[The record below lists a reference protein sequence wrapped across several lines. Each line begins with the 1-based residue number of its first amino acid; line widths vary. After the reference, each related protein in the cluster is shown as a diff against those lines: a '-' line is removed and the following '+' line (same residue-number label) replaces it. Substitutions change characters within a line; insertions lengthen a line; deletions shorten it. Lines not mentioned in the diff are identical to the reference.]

1 MATKLINV
9 TPHDLNFYDRQ
20 PADGGK
26 VIAVLPKE
34 DPEKI
39 LRVGGKVENL
49 GNITVSIDGMELEMP
64 KFHTQDPQLIGEL
77 PELQDDVIYVASLPA
92 AKAAKAAG
100 CNDVVSPGEA
110 VRDAENRQ
118 IGCIGLMFP

>member
-1 MATKLINV
+1 MTNKLVNL
-9 TPHDLNFYDRQ
+9 TPHDIMFYDQQ

-34 DPEKI
+34 SPEKV
-39 LRVGGKVENL
+39 LRVGGKIENL
-49 GNITVSIDGMELEMP
+49 GMIPVTIDDMELEMP
-64 KFHTQDPQLIGEL
+64 KFHTQDPKLMGEI
-77 PELQDDVIYVASLPA
+77 PAPQDGVIYVASLPA

-100 CNDVVSPGEA
+100 RNDVVSPGEA
-110 VRDAENRQ
+110 VRNEANMQ

>member
-1 MATKLINV
+1 MTKLINV

-34 DPEKI
+34 DPEKV

-49 GNITVSIDGMELEMP
+49 GNISVSIEGMELEMP
-64 KFHTQDPQLIGEL
+64 KFHTQDPQLMGEL
-77 PELQDDVIYVASLPA
+77 PAPQEGIIYVASLPA

-100 CNDVVSPGEA
+100 RDDVVSPGEA
-110 VRDAENRQ
+110 VRNEDKMQ
-118 IGCIGLMFP
+118 IGCTGLMFP

>member
-1 MATKLINV
+1 MTKLINV
-9 TPHDLNFYDRQ
+9 TPHDLMFYDRQ

-26 VIAVLPKE
+26 VIAILPKE
-34 DPEKI
+34 GPEKV

-49 GNITVSIDGMELEMP
+49 GMIPVAIGDMELEVP
-64 KFHTQDPQLIGEL
+64 KFHTQDPTLTGEL
-77 PELQDDVIYVASLPA
+77 PMPQDGVIYVASLPA